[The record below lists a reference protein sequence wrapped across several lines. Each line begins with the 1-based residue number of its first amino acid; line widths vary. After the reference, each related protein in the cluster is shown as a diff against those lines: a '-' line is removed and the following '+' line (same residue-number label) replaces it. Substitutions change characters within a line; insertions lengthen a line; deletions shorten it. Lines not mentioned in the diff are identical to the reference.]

1 MGSDLI
7 ALQQQNRT
15 ESNVIVNPEQL
26 SSQRTTWTKTE
37 TKTRQ
42 EQRKNQEHKCT
53 KRVISSLH
61 ALTTAMDYL
70 FLHSIG

>member
-1 MGSDLI
+1 MGSNLI
-7 ALQQQNRT
+7 AMQQQKRA
-15 ESNVIVNPEQL
+15 ESNVIVNPEQAN
-26 SSQRTTWTKTE
+26 SQRKQHE

-42 EQRKNQEHKCT
+42 KQRKNQEHKCT